1 VRTCINVN
9 WQVLKQQWDAVLNA
23 VNDLVNVLGLAL
35 LHYDKAIFC
44 FTVLDPVDTL
54 QHAHRKVSCGYHR
67 QHFPSKRSG
76 PVSGRGC
83 SVV

>member
-1 VRTCINVN
+1 
-9 WQVLKQQWDAVLNA
+9 
-23 VNDLVNVLGLAL
+23 L